1 VFQCRREI
9 SGSRGG
15 FGPRATWAV
24 ARVVAHIHLYL
35 VIFGPKKPSPVTH
48 PLHLQPAR
56 MAAQPS
62 VAAGVLMLLLARR
75 PVAGAHYDEFD
86 SRCAPS
92 IGTNPP
98 QQKKQMDG
106 LENPSRKEVF
116 VFGLSST
123 PDPIAEQG
131 KNKPCKQKTI
141 GSLPAKEEINPSSDG
156 SALHAGTAPPARMT
170 TTAASAA
177 ARSRKY
183 DTGRFG
189 RTRPGDGFWA
199 VARGRGGA
207 SGAVAG
213 SRTRR
218 HDSRRR

>member
-1 VFQCRREI
+1 
-9 SGSRGG
+9 
-15 FGPRATWAV
+15 
-24 ARVVAHIHLYL
+24 
-35 VIFGPKKPSPVTH
+35 
-48 PLHLQPAR
+48 
-56 MAAQPS
+56 
-62 VAAGVLMLLLARR
+62 
-75 PVAGAHYDEFD
+75 
-86 SRCAPS
+86 
-92 IGTNPP
+92 
-98 QQKKQMDG
+98 MDG
-106 LENPSRKEVF
+106 LENPSRKERF
-116 VFGLSST
+116 GFGLSST